1 MIETVMN
8 NIMENNLIEKN
19 ENIVVAVSGGA
30 DSMALLYALIEIRS
44 VLDFNIIIAH
54 VNHGVRG
61 EDADSDQEFVRQKSI
76 EMELPFYTINVDMN
90 AYAKEQKISSEE
102 AGRLLRYNF
111 FREIIKEKRSG
122 KIAVAH
128 NKNDQ
133 AETLLLRIMRGTG
146 IDGLKGMDFI
156 SGDIIRPL
164 LNISRDEIE
173 KYIENNK
180 IDTVLDKTNL
190 LPIYNRNKVRL
201 ELLPYMEENFNQNI
215 IEALWRLSR
224 SSKADVSYLEEITE
238 KKYKLLM
245 KYVSKHSIILDRALF
260 CKEDL
265 SLKFRLIR
273 KCINKLEGNLQG
285 ISENHI
291 SALVKLFESN
301 DTGKQLNLPNGII
314 GRVSYDDL
322 IIENEMLDKIKDF
335 EYNLFEGDN
344 NFPEIGVC
352 ISISVYSHK
361 IPINKDNNINQFDFD
376 KVKGKLKIRNRKNG
390 DRFMPFGMSGY
401 KKIKDYFIDN
411 KVPRDIRDKIP
422 LLVDDENIIW
432 IAGFAI
438 SDLYKITKNTKKILV
453 VEYKKD

>member
-111 FREIIKEKRSG
+111 FREIIKEKGSG

-201 ELLPYMEENFNQNI
+201 ELLP
-215 IEALWRLSR
+215 
-224 SSKADVSYLEEITE
+224 
-238 KKYKLLM
+238 
-245 KYVSKHSIILDRALF
+245 
-260 CKEDL
+260 
-265 SLKFRLIR
+265 
-273 KCINKLEGNLQG
+273 
-285 ISENHI
+285 
-291 SALVKLFESN
+291 
-301 DTGKQLNLPNGII
+301 
-314 GRVSYDDL
+314 
-322 IIENEMLDKIKDF
+322 
-335 EYNLFEGDN
+335 
-344 NFPEIGVC
+344 
-352 ISISVYSHK
+352 
-361 IPINKDNNINQFDFD
+361 
-376 KVKGKLKIRNRKNG
+376 
-390 DRFMPFGMSGY
+390 
-401 KKIKDYFIDN
+401 
-411 KVPRDIRDKIP
+411 
-422 LLVDDENIIW
+422 
-432 IAGFAI
+432 
-438 SDLYKITKNTKKILV
+438 
-453 VEYKKD
+453 

>member
-90 AYAKEQKISSEE
+90 AYAKEEKISSEE

-301 DTGKQLNLPNGII
+301 DTGKQQI
-314 GRVSYDDL
+314 GRAHV
-322 IIENEMLDKIKDF
+322 
-335 EYNLFEGDN
+335 
-344 NFPEIGVC
+344 
-352 ISISVYSHK
+352 
-361 IPINKDNNINQFDFD
+361 
-376 KVKGKLKIRNRKNG
+376 
-390 DRFMPFGMSGY
+390 
-401 KKIKDYFIDN
+401 
-411 KVPRDIRDKIP
+411 
-422 LLVDDENIIW
+422 
-432 IAGFAI
+432 
-438 SDLYKITKNTKKILV
+438 
-453 VEYKKD
+453 